1 VKTRPTKQKDGF
13 PYPPFAEYRMRHN
26 VANDML
32 RVVQWAAK
40 AKDEDF
46 NRVFARH
53 TRPLITLIFSC
64 SAIEGYTNY
73 VGQSVMRDWLE
84 FSKGQTP
91 DQKRR
96 PGIKDKIKR
105 IYDQLAKK
113 VSFDSGIFHDICD
126 LFETRGYLMHPSV
139 DERNLT
145 GTAPP
150 ADILEMIGEDYP
162 PAKVA
167 SLADD
172 FRKTILQDSQVRD
185 FELTR
190 RFEEKINAP

>member
-1 VKTRPTKQKDGF
+1 
-13 PYPPFAEYRMRHN
+13 MRHN